1 MAEKPDAKAKDKDAH
16 GAAPAPEKSGSTP
29 AEAAAPAKAKGGAL
43 KAWLPAILAIL
54 VAPAASFAVAQFVLL
69 PKLQAK
75 LAALPTAEGEAAP
88 TAPGEKKAAH
98 GEKEKKAEGH
108 GEKKG
113 HGGKEE
119 GGGSGDTYAFTN
131 VVVNLSGTMGT
142 RYLKTSFVITGL
154 KPDTI
159 KPAFEENKD
168 KLTDVTLGV
177 LSSLSLAD
185 LEEPGAKNVLREKL
199 VTAYNQAL
207 GSRVAEQVYF
217 SDFVV
222 Q

>member
-1 MAEKPDAKAKDKDAH
+1 MAAKPEAKEAP
-16 GAAPAPEKSGSTP
+16 AAAPEKTGTAP
-29 AEAAAPAKAKGGAL
+29 AEAPKPSKLAGL
-43 KAWLPAILAIL
+43 KVWLPVALAVV
-54 VAPAASFAVAQFVLL
+54 VAPATCWAVAEYVLL
-69 PKLQAK
+69 PRMQQK
-75 LAALPTAEGEAAP
+75 LAAIVAGGPETAAEHVAP
-88 TAPGEKKAAH
+88 AGKKS
-98 GEKEKKAEGH
+98 GGH

-119 GGGSGDTYAFTN
+119 GGGGDTYEFTN
-131 VVVNLSGTMGT
+131 VVVNLAGTMGT
-142 RYLKTSFVITGL
+142 RYLKTSFVVTGT

-159 KPAFEENKD
+159 KAAFEENKAR
-168 KLTDVTLGV
+168 LTDVTLGV
-177 LSSLSLAD
+177 LSSLTLAD

-207 GSRVAEQVYF
+207 GSAVAEQVYF

>member
-1 MAEKPDAKAKDKDAH
+1 MAAKTEAKD
-16 GAAPAPEKSGSTP
+16 APAPAASPEKSGTAQAGETSK
-29 AEAAAPAKAKGGAL
+29 PAKGAGL
-43 KAWLPAILAIL
+43 KAWLPVLLAVL
-54 VAPAASFAVAQFVLL
+54 VAPATCWAVAEYVLL
-69 PKLQAK
+69 PRLQQKLTAVVALGPEEAAK
-75 LAALPTAEGEAAP
+75 ALPQEKHDEG
-88 TAPGEKKAAH
+88 KA
-98 GEKEKKAEGH
+98 KDGH
-108 GEKKG
+108 
-113 HGGKEE
+113 GKEE
-119 GGGSGDTYAFTN
+119 GGAAGNTYEFTN

-142 RYLKTSFVITGL
+142 RYLKTSFVITGT

-159 KPAFEENKD
+159 KAAFEGNKA

-207 GSRVAEQVYF
+207 GSAIAEQVYF

>member
-1 MAEKPDAKAKDKDAH
+1 MAAKPEAKE
-16 GAAPAPEKSGSTP
+16 APEK
-29 AEAAAPAKAKGGAL
+29 AAPEKGASDKAAPEKAPVAVVAKFAGL
-43 KAWLPAILAIL
+43 KAWLPVVLA
-54 VAPAASFAVAQFVLL
+54 VVAAPATCWAVAEYVLL
-69 PKLQAK
+69 PRLQQK
-75 LAALPTAEGEAAP
+75 LAAAQSGELPDPSHAEKTADKGHA
-88 TAPGEKKAAH
+88 EKKK
-98 GEKEKKAEGH
+98 G
-108 GEKKG
+108 G

-119 GGGSGDTYAFTN
+119 GEGGASGDTYEFSN

-142 RYLKTSFVITGL
+142 RYLKTSFVITGV

-159 KPAFEENKD
+159 KAAFEENKAR
-168 KLTDVTLGV
+168 LTDVTLGV
-177 LSSLSLAD
+177 LSSLSLSD